1 MFMFSIIRYLLFLF
15 DPEIAHHIAMK
26 SLKVADFFGL
36 LSFLPSPAPS
46 KPRIVFGIE
55 FKNALGLA
63 AGLDKNA
70 EYIDCL
76 SKLGFGFIEVGT
88 LTPRAQPGNPKPR
101 LFRLTN
107 EEGIINRF
115 GFNNVGIDKA
125 ILNIKSSKFTGVL
138 GINIGK
144 NFDTPIED
152 AINDYLIC
160 FRKAYQYAS
169 YIVINISSPNTQN
182 LRKLQDESFF
192 EGLISRIKLEQEA
205 QARKHKKY
213 VPFLIKISPDG
224 SMKEMDN
231 IIKLLIKYNIDGI
244 IATNTTL
251 SRNEVS
257 ESKFKDQAGG
267 LSGEPLRSRALKTQK
282 YLYKGL
288 KGKIPIIGVGGI
300 MHGKDAVERM
310 DEGAELIQIYSG
322 LIFKGYRLINELCE
336 CTKQRQ

>member
-46 KPRIVFGIE
+46 KPRVVFGIE

-300 MHGKDAVERM
+300 MQAKDAVERM

-322 LIFKGYRLINELCE
+322 LIFKGHCLINELCE

>member
-46 KPRIVFGIE
+46 KPRVVFGIE

-144 NFDTPIED
+144 NFDTPIEE
-152 AINDYLIC
+152 AINDYLLC

-205 QARKHKKY
+205 QARKHQKY

-231 IIKLLIKYNIDGI
+231 IIKLLWNY
-244 IATNTTL
+244 
-251 SRNEVS
+251 
-257 ESKFKDQAGG
+257 
-267 LSGEPLRSRALKTQK
+267 
-282 YLYKGL
+282 
-288 KGKIPIIGVGGI
+288 
-300 MHGKDAVERM
+300 
-310 DEGAELIQIYSG
+310 
-322 LIFKGYRLINELCE
+322 
-336 CTKQRQ
+336 